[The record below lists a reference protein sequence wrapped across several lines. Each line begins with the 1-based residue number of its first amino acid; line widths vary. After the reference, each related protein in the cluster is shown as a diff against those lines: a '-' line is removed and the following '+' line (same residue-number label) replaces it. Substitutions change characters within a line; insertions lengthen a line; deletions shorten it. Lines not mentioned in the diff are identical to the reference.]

1 MMQKV
6 YPYPSFLIDGWL
18 GVSKRSISPTYSYT
32 KTLQKYVANLRE
44 NTNIKV

>member
-32 KTLQKYVANLRE
+32 KTLQKYVTNLRE
-44 NTNIKV
+44 NTNVKV